1 MTTVV
6 RLDAHRRPRRLSL
19 EGTAVLRRERLERR
33 IDQASTLVLSAPA
46 GFGKTNLLSRWRARL
61 VAQGQRVVAID
72 LERSADDLAGLL
84 RSAQEADAI
93 FIDGLDALR
102 EPRLLKAFVR
112 DLDPHLRLALAGRGR
127 PRLGIARERP
137 DEGLLRLDEQ
147 DLAFDLDEI
156 DLLLMGADPDGARD
170 LAEPLLRATQGWPA
184 AVTSAATVL
193 AAGGAGAARLAA
205 RLPRPWR
212 AFQAFLED
220 RLLAPLEPEIADLVL
235 ELGALGRF
243 SSAFARSLR
252 DDPATGARLRRL
264 TDLGLPISRDPDD
277 ESLCVVHPLF
287 ADFLAERLAA
297 DAPGRLRDLHQSAAH
312 WHADH
317 DSLSEA
323 VRSAFA
329 SNDPAFAAEL
339 LARASAER
347 RRVGRFRTF
356 ASWTSRLPEELFDRY
371 PTLRIEA
378 ACAHA
383 ALFEQEAARLYA
395 APVRLRYDELSPIA
409 RDDLHAVDAVI
420 AIYADR
426 PEASLDAGL
435 RGLRAC
441 TGFDPYTLGTLRLS
455 SAYGYMCKGAHEA
468 ARLALVRAR
477 ADHEQARSHFG
488 IACALALTG
497 LSHAIQG
504 RLPAAVADWREAD
517 RAICTLPDGE
527 TLESVAVGYLPE
539 TLYEWN
545 DIAGAESILRRCLAR
560 SMEVAL
566 PDMVACLFIAA
577 ARVAAARDEPDKVTE
592 VLDAAE
598 VAALR
603 RSWPRLGHIVA
614 WERVRMAVLAGDLAE
629 ARRLQATAV
638 AEQAFR
644 EPDGY
649 LPHAAEME
657 ADQIGALRLEIA
669 LGPSRATLTRLRAAI
684 GQANGQARVWR
695 LVRLLVLEAR
705 AHAALDGRPAALRSL
720 RRALELSAPGRMVR
734 SYVDEGVV
742 ILDLLTELLKEERR
756 APMAMPLA
764 YLEEIL
770 RAGGRDPAIE
780 WVPPRPAEA
789 LSRRELDVLAM
800 LAAGLS
806 NAEIGARLFVSEHT
820 VKWHLQHV
828 YGKLGV
834 KSRTRAVL
842 TAREHRLLPES

>member
-46 GFGKTNLLSRWRARL
+46 GFGKTNLLSQWRARL
-61 VAQGQRVVAID
+61 EAQGQRVVAID

-243 SSAFARSLR
+243 SSAFAQSLR

-657 ADQIGALRLEIA
+657 ADQIGAIRLEIA

>member
-1 MTTVV
+1 
-6 RLDAHRRPRRLSL
+6 
-19 EGTAVLRRERLERR
+19 
-33 IDQASTLVLSAPA
+33 
-46 GFGKTNLLSRWRARL
+46 
-61 VAQGQRVVAID
+61 
-72 LERSADDLAGLL
+72 
-84 RSAQEADAI
+84 
-93 FIDGLDALR
+93 
-102 EPRLLKAFVR
+102 
-112 DLDPHLRLALAGRGR
+112 
-127 PRLGIARERP
+127 
-137 DEGLLRLDEQ
+137 
-147 DLAFDLDEI
+147 
-156 DLLLMGADPDGARD
+156 
-170 LAEPLLRATQGWPA
+170 
-184 AVTSAATVL
+184 
-193 AAGGAGAARLAA
+193 
-205 RLPRPWR
+205 
-212 AFQAFLED
+212 
-220 RLLAPLEPEIADLVL
+220 
-235 ELGALGRF
+235 LGRF
-243 SSAFARSLR
+243 SSAFAQSVRS
-252 DDPATGARLRRL
+252 DPATGALLRKL
-264 TDLGLPISRDPDD
+264 TDLGLPIARDPDD

-297 DAPGRLRDLHQSAAH
+297 DAPGRLRDLHRAAAH

-329 SNDPAFAAEL
+329 SNDAAFAAEL

-420 AIYADR
+420 ALYADR

-468 ARLALVRAR
+468 ARQALVRAR

-488 IACALALTG
+488 IACALALAG

-527 TLESVAVGYLPE
+527 ILESVAVGYLPE

-545 DIAGAESILRRCLAR
+545 DIAGAETILRRCLAR

-566 PDMVACLFIAA
+566 PDMVAGLFIAA
-577 ARVAAARDEPDKVTE
+577 ARVAAARGEPGKVIE

-603 RSWPRLGHIVA
+603 RAWPRLAHVVA
-614 WERVRMAVLAGDLAE
+614 WERVRVAVLAGDLAE

-638 AEQAFR
+638 AEHDFR
-644 EPDGY
+644 EPEGY

-657 ADQIGALRLEIA
+657 ADQIGALRFEIA
-669 LGPSRATLTRLRAAI
+669 LGPSRATLTRLRAAV

-695 LVRLLVLEAR
+695 LVRLLVLEAK
-705 AHAALDGRPAALRSL
+705 AHAALDSRPAALRSL
-720 RRALELSAPGRMVR
+720 RRALELSAPGRMIR
-734 SYVDEGVV
+734 SYVDEGAV
-742 ILDLLTELLKEERR
+742 ILDLLAELLKEERR
-756 APMAMPLA
+756 APMALPPA
-764 YLEEIL
+764 YVEDIL
-770 RAGGRDPAIE
+770 RAGGRDPAAAA
-780 WVPPRPAEA
+780 VALRPAEA

-806 NAEIGARLFVSEHT
+806 NAEIGARLFVSQHT

-828 YGKLGV
+828 YEKLGV

-842 TAREHRLLPES
+842 AARERRLLPET

>member
-1 MTTVV
+1 M
-6 RLDAHRRPRRLSL
+6 
-19 EGTAVLRRERLERR
+19 RRERLERR

-46 GFGKTNLLSRWRARL
+46 GFGKTTLLGQWRARL
-61 VAQGQRVVAID
+61 EAHGQRVVVID
-72 LERSADDLAGLL
+72 LERSADDLPELL
-84 RSAQEADAI
+84 RSTHDADAI
-93 FIDGLDALR
+93 FIDNLDALS

-127 PRLGIARERP
+127 PRLGIARERL
-137 DEGLLRLDEQ
+137 DEGLLRLDEL

-156 DLLLMGADPDGARD
+156 DLLLAEADPAGARD

-184 AVTSAATVL
+184 AVSSAAAVMT
-193 AAGGAGAARLAA
+193 AGGAGAARLSA

-220 RLLAPLEPEIADLVL
+220 RLLAPLEPEIAGLVL

-243 SSAFARSLR
+243 SSAFAQSVRG
-252 DDPATGARLRRL
+252 DPATGAQLRKL
-264 TDLGLPISRDPDD
+264 TDLGLPIARDPDD

-297 DAPGRLRDLHQSAAH
+297 DAPGRLRDLHRAAAH

-329 SNDPAFAAEL
+329 SNDAAFAAEL

-420 AIYADR
+420 ALYADR

-468 ARLALVRAR
+468 ARQALVRAR

-497 LSHAIQG
+497 LSHAMQG

-517 RAICTLPDGE
+517 RAISALPDGE
-527 TLESVAVGYLPE
+527 ILESVAIGYLPE

-545 DIAGAESILRRCLAR
+545 DIAGAETILRRCLSR

-566 PDMVACLFIAA
+566 PDMVAGLFVAA
-577 ARVAAARDEPDKVTE
+577 ARVAAVRGEADKVTE

-603 RSWPRLGHIVA
+603 RSWPRLAHIVA
-614 WERVRMAVLAGDLAE
+614 WERVRMAVLAGDLVE
-629 ARRLQATAV
+629 ARRLQATAL
-638 AEQAFR
+638 AEQDFR
-644 EPDGY
+644 EPEGY

-657 ADQIGALRLEIA
+657 AEQIGALRLEIA
-669 LGPSRATLTRLRAAI
+669 AGPSRATLTRLRAAI
-684 GQANGQARVWR
+684 GQANSQARVWR
-695 LVRLLVLEAR
+695 LVRLLVLEAK
-705 AHAALDGRPAALRSL
+705 AHAALDSRPAALRSL
-720 RRALELSAPGRMVR
+720 RRALELSAPGRMIR
-734 SYVDEGVV
+734 SYADEGAV
-742 ILDLLTELLKEERR
+742 ILDLLAELLKEERR
-756 APMAMPLA
+756 APMALPPA
-764 YLEEIL
+764 YVEDIL
-770 RAGGRDPAIE
+770 RAGGRDPAAAA
-780 WVPPRPAEA
+780 VALRPVET

-806 NAEIGARLFVSEHT
+806 NAEIGARLFVSQHT

-828 YGKLGV
+828 YEKLGV
-834 KSRTRAVL
+834 KSRTGAVL
-842 TAREHRLLPES
+842 AARERRLLPET

>member
-46 GFGKTNLLSRWRARL
+46 GFGKTNLLSQWRARL
-61 VAQGQRVVAID
+61 EAQGQRVVAID